1 MPDLVR
7 WPQFREELVSEPEQK
22 IFDLVYVVDS
32 HSVVSRGLQ
41 ELAVDAFSNS
51 LSQAEARMLIAMF
64 VHKDVITNKNRQT
77 QADEKSDTLRFDNDW
92 DLEEE

>member
-7 WPQFREELVSEPEQK
+7 WPQFREEPVSESEQK

-41 ELAVDAFSNS
+41 ELAIDAFSNS
-51 LSQAEARMLIAMF
+51 LTQAEARMLILML
-64 VHKDVITNKNRQT
+64 VHKDVITNENRQT
-77 QADEKSDTLRFDNDW
+77 QADNKSNTLRLDNDW
-92 DLEEE
+92 DLKED

>member
-7 WPQFREELVSEPEQK
+7 WPQFREEFVSESEQK

-41 ELAVDAFSNS
+41 ELAIDAFSSS
-51 LSQAEARMLIAMF
+51 LRQAEARMLIAML
-64 VHKDVITNKNRQT
+64 VHKDTIANKNRQT
-77 QADEKSDTLRFDNDW
+77 QTDKKSDTLRLDNDW
-92 DLEEE
+92 DLKEE

>member
-1 MPDLVR
+1 MPDLIR
-7 WPQFREELVSEPEQK
+7 WPQFRQNFLSESEQK
-22 IFDLVYVVDS
+22 IYDLVYVVDS

-41 ELAVDAFSNS
+41 ELALDAFSSS

-64 VHKDVITNKNRQT
+64 VHKDMIANKNRQT
-77 QADEKSDTLRFDNDW
+77 QADKKSGTLRLDNKW